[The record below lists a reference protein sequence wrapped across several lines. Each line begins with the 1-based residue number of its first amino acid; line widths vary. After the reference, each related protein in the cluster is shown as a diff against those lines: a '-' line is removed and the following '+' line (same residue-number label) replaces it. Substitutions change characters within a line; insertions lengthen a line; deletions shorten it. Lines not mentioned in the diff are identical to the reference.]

1 MSICRV
7 FTNKIRKNHQN
18 KLTSSMQIPNNN
30 INNNSLNNILN
41 HHDPLRAALKD
52 NYPIR
57 LRNKEYSQNMRY

>member
-7 FTNKIRKNHQN
+7 FTNKIRNDQN